1 MKCPEC
7 GAWSEVKDTRQ
18 NKAKTVVTRRR
29 ECANG
34 HLFTTHE
41 TIAYTTSAIPYESM
55 RACTN
60 AREEYQLAVGA
71 YQLFKRPTRIIGAI
85 CNDSAMG
92 VVE

>member
-1 MKCPEC
+1 MS
-7 GAWSEVKDTRQ
+7 ATLLLTLSFLTVDTNIDKKGR
-18 NKAKTVVTRRR
+18 T
-29 ECANG
+29 
-34 HLFTTHE
+34 TTHE

-55 RACTN
+55 RACVN

-92 VVE
+92 SIQ

>member
-34 HLFTTHE
+34 HRFTTQEMTVKRKEKQHE
-41 TIAYTTSAIPYESM
+41 RMDRS
-55 RACTN
+55 
-60 AREEYQLAVGA
+60 
-71 YQLFKRPTRIIGAI
+71 
-85 CNDSAMG
+85 
-92 VVE
+92 